1 MIYGVVDG
9 GEWSG
14 ASVAEHQA
22 LLDAIHVGRV
32 DRGSAAES
40 AAAFGALGL
49 AQVPPAG
56 TGAHDFPAGRDL
68 KSLGRG
74 LLRLD
79 AFRTSHKSF
88 SCLSKRAGNIG
99 GRVSR
104 IKRYLGLF
112 LLCAEPERTSRRS
125 AEGPLVLALGP
136 QIYYGEDRVGVRRVY
151 GAGPVELRQN
161 PDGNRRRL
169 SNWSLLGGSPGQKA
183 VCSLASAL
191 ACARR
196 DGAATA

>member
-32 DRGSAAES
+32 DRGSAAEA

-49 AQVPPAG
+49 AQVPPAS

-79 AFRTSHKSF
+79 TFRTSHKSF

-125 AEGPLVLALGP
+125 AEGPLVLAWDPRYTMERIEWGSGGHP
-136 QIYYGEDRVGVRRVY
+136 EGIRRVSGGY
-151 GAGPVELRQN
+151 MVQARWGYK
-161 PDGNRRRL
+161 GNRI
-169 SNWSLLGGSPGQKA
+169 SGQSERI
-183 VCSLASAL
+183 VNYGYY
-191 ACARR
+191 R
-196 DGAATA
+196 